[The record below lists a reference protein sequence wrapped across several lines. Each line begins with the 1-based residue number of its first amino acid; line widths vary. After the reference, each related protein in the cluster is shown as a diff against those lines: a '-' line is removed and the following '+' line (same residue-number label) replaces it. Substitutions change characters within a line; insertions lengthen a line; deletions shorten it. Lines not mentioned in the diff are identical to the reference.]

1 VHKNEFEDA
10 LRNGLTE
17 AAPDQV
23 DSGYFI
29 IGILEMRIWTRL
41 NQGSAILETVRRW
54 TSDFLNVAE
63 LLRAEQDGDDQSP
76 TRRRVD
82 A

>member
-1 VHKNEFEDA
+1 VHKHEFEDA

-17 AAPDQV
+17 AAPEQV
-23 DSGYFI
+23 DSGYLI

-54 TSDFLNVAE
+54 TSDFLNVLE
-63 LLRAEQDGDDQSP
+63 LQRAEQGEDTNPPPLRS
-76 TRRRVD
+76 
-82 A
+82 